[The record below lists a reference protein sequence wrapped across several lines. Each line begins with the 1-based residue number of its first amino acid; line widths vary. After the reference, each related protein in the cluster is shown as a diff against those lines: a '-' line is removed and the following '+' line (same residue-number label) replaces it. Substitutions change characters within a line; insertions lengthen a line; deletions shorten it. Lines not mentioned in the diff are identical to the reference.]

1 MKQTLLIL
9 LCLASLHAEV
19 PTPSLASKGA
29 LLFSDTFSAPEV
41 GKAWRELWPA
51 LAIENGALKIG
62 QSKPEHS
69 AVGMIKVG
77 AKNLV
82 IEFRF
87 KLGAAKTFNAVC
99 NDRDF
104 KEGHGGHLL
113 RVSVSP
119 RQLFL
124 ADDKERLSKEIE
136 AMQKDPAR
144 KDEAAKRV
152 AGRSV
157 SVPANID
164 SQQWHQLSIE
174 VMDDEMRV
182 SLDGKAAGYLKSSG
196 LPSPAKARCLT
207 T

>member
-1 MKQTLLIL
+1 
-9 LCLASLHAEV
+9 
-19 PTPSLASKGA
+19 
-29 LLFSDTFSAPEV
+29 
-41 GKAWRELWPA
+41 
-51 LAIENGALKIG
+51 
-62 QSKPEHS
+62 
-69 AVGMIKVG
+69 MIKVG
-77 AKNLV
+77 AKDLI

-87 KLGAAKTFNAVC
+87 RLGAAKTFNAVC

-136 AMQKDPAR
+136 AMLKDPAR

-157 SVPANID
+157 SVPATID
-164 SQQWHQLSIE
+164 PQRWHQLSIE
-174 VMDDEMRV
+174 VMNDEMRV
-182 SLDGKAAGYLKSSG
+182 SLDGKAVGHLKSPG
-196 LPSPAKARCLT
+196 LAHPMKSDFYLAVTGEGALFDEVNIWEAAKP
-207 T
+207 